1 MWSVSASSTLPN
13 EDVEVNELLT
23 PPTLSILNNEPVI
36 SNEPVILWVSSNVS
50 PNCVEP
56 LSTMQ

>member
-1 MWSVSASSTLPN
+1 MVTSVNSNLPN

-36 SNEPVILWVSSNVS
+36 SNEPVILWVSSSVS

-56 LSTMQ
+56 LS

>member
-56 LSTMQ
+56 LS